1 MAEVSFIQLSEQ
13 RSQSVDQTMAD
24 SLFFK
29 IIYFIGLLCM
39 KGEDWQN
46 QSAGVPFHRTRSYT
60 SSLED
65 GNMLSPSVC
74 I

>member
-1 MAEVSFIQLSEQ
+1 MSFIQLSEQ

-39 KGEDWQN
+39 KGED
-46 QSAGVPFHRTRSYT
+46 
-60 SSLED
+60 
-65 GNMLSPSVC
+65 
-74 I
+74 